1 MKDQCIVER
10 TSPRSETHFTKTQKT
25 QDKII
30 MSQHFKSF
38 TSSYQPNEA
47 HLSTTTTTTSNT
59 PISTITT
66 TTSKPQQDVQVNQF
80 ELKNVK
86 SHDRQIPT
94 QIPFVVDETVEDLGI
109 IKYPVPDILKKTKV
123 FDQLQNRKLFL
134 NHACKYSKEIQF
146 KIISVLLVQVHLL
159 F

>member
-1 MKDQCIVER
+1 MN
-10 TSPRSETHFTKTQKT
+10 
-25 QDKII
+25 
-30 MSQHFKSF
+30 QHFKSF
-38 TSSYQPNEA
+38 TSSYLPNEA
-47 HLSTTTTTTSNT
+47 HLSTSTTTTTSKT

-66 TTSKPQQDVQVNQF
+66 TTSKPLQNTQVNQF
-80 ELKNVK
+80 ELKSVK

-134 NHACKYSKEIQF
+134 NHACKYSKGIEF
-146 KIISVLLVQVHLL
+146 KNH
-159 F
+159 

>member
-1 MKDQCIVER
+1 MN
-10 TSPRSETHFTKTQKT
+10 
-25 QDKII
+25 
-30 MSQHFKSF
+30 QHFKSF
-38 TSSYQPNEA
+38 TSSYLPNEA
-47 HLSTTTTTTSNT
+47 HLSSTSTTTTTSKT

-66 TTSKPQQDVQVNQF
+66 TTSKPLQNTQVNQF
-80 ELKNVK
+80 ELKSVK

-134 NHACKYSKEIQF
+134 NHACKYSKGIQF